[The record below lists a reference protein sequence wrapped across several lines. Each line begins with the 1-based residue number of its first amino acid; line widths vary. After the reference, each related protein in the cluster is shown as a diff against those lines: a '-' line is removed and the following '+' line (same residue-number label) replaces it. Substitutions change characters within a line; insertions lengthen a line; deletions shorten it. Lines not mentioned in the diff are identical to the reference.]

1 MFCQSTPL
9 KNGWAFISSMLPSL
23 LSGSQHHLIRQKVL
37 STWIQITKLGN
48 ITGSHK
54 QLITCPDCCY
64 SWYVKLWQWYMQHI
78 YYTHLSIKSLALS
91 EMGISGGKIRVSLQF
106 ITFLYVSE
114 KWKIWIVCSSVNQ
127 VEINF
132 SELNR
137 PLDLE
142 LACVCATQDRQ
153 NT

>member
-1 MFCQSTPL
+1 
-9 KNGWAFISSMLPSL
+9 
-23 LSGSQHHLIRQKVL
+23 
-37 STWIQITKLGN
+37 
-48 ITGSHK
+48 
-54 QLITCPDCCY
+54 
-64 SWYVKLWQWYMQHI
+64 MQHI